1 MIGGNPGKIQEK
13 LFCSSVGSSL
23 KKVAMPQPERP
34 FGVTVLVLISLI
46 SALITLL
53 SVLDPARLPVDL
65 PQFLRFYSQVTPSD
79 ILNVLL
85 VPVELFLVF
94 GLWYLKRWAWVLYMI
109 RLGLSMMLNLNAH
122 FSGTDPNY
130 LLMAL
135 DVLLVFYLNQRDVQ
149 QAFGY
154 RTGFQEE
161 EMLP

>member
-1 MIGGNPGKIQEK
+1 MPFTLSATE
-13 LFCSSVGSSL
+13 FYL
-23 KKVAMPQPERP
+23 KKAFMPRPERP
-34 FGVTVLVLISLI
+34 FGVTVLVVISLI

-53 SVLDPARLPVDL
+53 SALDPARLPVTVPL
-65 PQFLRFYSQVTPSD
+65 FLRFYSQITPSD

-85 VPVELFLVF
+85 VPLELFLVF

-109 RLGLSMMLNLNAH
+109 RIGLSMMLNLNAH
-122 FSGTDPNY
+122 FAGTDPNY

-154 RTGFQEE
+154 RRGSTDE

>member
-1 MIGGNPGKIQEK
+1 
-13 LFCSSVGSSL
+13 
-23 KKVAMPQPERP
+23 MPRPERP
-34 FGVTVLVLISLI
+34 FGVTVLVVISLI

-53 SVLDPARLPVDL
+53 SVLDPARLPVAV
-65 PQFLRFYSQVTPSD
+65 PSFLRFYSQITPSD

-85 VPVELFLVF
+85 VPLELFLVF

-109 RLGLSMMLNLNAH
+109 RIGLSMMLNLNAH
-122 FSGTDPNY
+122 FAGTDPNY

-154 RTGFQEE
+154 RTGAPEE